1 MSSKGRLG
9 GGAYRARVAVQ
20 LGANRLQNRAPP
32 SKFPVVGALPQ
43 AEKFGDS
50 RKGITRGNDLMAGSN
65 VTIRVTGHGL
75 LTMSAS
81 ASAIPKVN
89 IWFRV
94 IGWCEHTGEQ
104 CGASSASSEEIAIW
118 AAIGQQRR
126 WKCDLTKVAGWG
138 ALTLRR
144 RIGWCTRRGQ
154 PVAPSEETIS
164 PTSPWG
170 LRGRWGKPFCPQIRE
185 ERTHRSG
192 RGKA

>member
-1 MSSKGRLG
+1 MEEELTG
-9 GGAYRARVAVQ
+9 GESQ
-20 LGANRLQNRAPP
+20 CQNRAPP

-104 CGASSASSEEIAIW
+104 CGASSASTKKSLFGRISVNDEGGNAISRKW
-118 AAIGQQRR
+118 Q
-126 WKCDLTKVAGWG
+126 AGG
-138 ALTLRR
+138 
-144 RIGWCTRRGQ
+144 
-154 PVAPSEETIS
+154 
-164 PTSPWG
+164 
-170 LRGRWGKPFCPQIRE
+170 
-185 ERTHRSG
+185 H
-192 RGKA
+192 